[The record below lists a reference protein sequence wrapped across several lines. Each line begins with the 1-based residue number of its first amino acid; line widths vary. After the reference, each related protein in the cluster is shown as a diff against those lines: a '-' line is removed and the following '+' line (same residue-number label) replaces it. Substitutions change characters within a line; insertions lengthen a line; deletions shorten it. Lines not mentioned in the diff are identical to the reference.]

1 MKPVSQG
8 LQRRRFQTED
18 DHGEECTFGLVSVL
32 LGGWTP
38 PNSATGKHSPLG
50 RESGALAQQSPGA
63 E

>member
-18 DHGEECTFGLVSVL
+18 EECTFGLVSVL

-50 RESGALAQQSPGA
+50 RESGALAQQIPGA